1 EHVDNLVDV
10 VRNGAPRARPVGPPG
25 LAARPPGARIR
36 RALRERRRLP
46 LRRAPRCLQLLL
58 EPIALLFEPIAFFL
72 QALPLVLDPLPLAL
86 GPLQLAP
93 QALVLLPQPL
103 DLAFAV
109 VPRRRPPP
117 PGHRHGCKKAYLGLR
132 IYNALR
138 RGTLTEYITT
148 SRLRMETGTAHTS
161 RVQRLRSTTTSAS
174 WESRQAHA

>member
-1 EHVDNLVDV
+1 
-10 VRNGAPRARPVGPPG
+10 
-25 LAARPPGARIR
+25 
-36 RALRERRRLP
+36 
-46 LRRAPRCLQLLL
+46 
-58 EPIALLFEPIAFFL
+58 L

-138 RGTLTEYITT
+138 RGTLTEYPFFWGGPGF
-148 SRLRMETGTAHTS
+148 SRAVLGLPFERCNRRG
-161 RVQRLRSTTTSAS
+161 L
-174 WESRQAHA
+174 

>member
-1 EHVDNLVDV
+1 MVSPKP
-10 VRNGAPRARPVGPPG
+10 VRKIVATFPNGTPSPVCNHAAHARARGPTWDAAAPVAVE
-25 LAARPPGARIR
+25 LWRASRPWTR
-36 RALRERRRLP
+36 RP
-46 LRRAPRCLQLLL
+46 QRRAPRCLQLLL

-138 RGTLTEYITT
+138 RGTLTEYGQ
-148 SRLRMETGTAHTS
+148 R
-161 RVQRLRSTTTSAS
+161 RVGVR
-174 WESRQAHA
+174 